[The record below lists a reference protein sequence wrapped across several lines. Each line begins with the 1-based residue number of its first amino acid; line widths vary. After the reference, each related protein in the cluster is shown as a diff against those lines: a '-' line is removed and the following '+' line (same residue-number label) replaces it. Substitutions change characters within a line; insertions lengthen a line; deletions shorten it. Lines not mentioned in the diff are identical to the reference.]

1 MSLSST
7 LDELDLALADFQA
20 KFSKFTESTPSLSTL
35 PAEQSARTHL
45 TLAFSVN
52 SLFYSTLRLA
62 QTDRPADV
70 KQHPV
75 HAQLKIV
82 REHYVKL
89 DNVINNRSMSIRSK
103 EGQGN
108 QVIKRIVERTDRENQ
123 RIIKQQNKEAEKAK
137 KRSQSSSSSSSSSDS
152 SESESEEEVKVP
164 ASSSVGNK

>member
-1 MSLSST
+1 M
-7 LDELDLALADFQA
+7 
-20 KFSKFTESTPSLSTL
+20 
-35 PAEQSARTHL
+35 
-45 TLAFSVN
+45 
-52 SLFYSTLRLA
+52 
-62 QTDRPADV
+62 
-70 KQHPV
+70 
-75 HAQLKIV
+75 
-82 REHYVKL
+82 KL

-137 KRSQSSSSSSSSSDS
+137 KRSQSSSSSSSSDS

>member
-1 MSLSST
+1 MSLTST
-7 LDELDLALADFQA
+7 LDELDLALSEFNS
-20 KFSKFTESTPSLSTL
+20 KFTKFTESTPSLSTL

-89 DNVINNRSMSIRSK
+89 DNVINNRMSIRSK

-137 KRSQSSSSSSSSSDS
+137 KRS
-152 SESESEEEVKVP
+152 
-164 ASSSVGNK
+164 